1 MIWLSVSHASP
12 NVYSV
17 TCFHGCG
24 FCVPRSAGARECKT
38 LQSISSRRED
48 AGRNRRHPDGIG
60 AIKLEA
66 VPRYQ
71 QNWVTPRTDCGADFP
86 NHPRSQLET
95 TVETQPARY
104 VRDGQPT
111 GKGVRAHAQTP
122 FCDFGNR
129 RSAQRLVTG
138 RLPASAVAAGLHFG
152 CPQPLTLT
160 PSCWPA

>member
-1 MIWLSVSHASP
+1 MVASLLVWLL
-12 NVYSV
+12 
-17 TCFHGCG
+17 GC
-24 FCVPRSAGARECKT
+24 
-38 LQSISSRRED
+38 L
-48 AGRNRRHPDGIG
+48 
-60 AIKLEA
+60 
-66 VPRYQ
+66 
-71 QNWVTPRTDCGADFP
+71 VTPIQPDRG
-86 NHPRSQLET
+86 HRSKKRKKRYVIET